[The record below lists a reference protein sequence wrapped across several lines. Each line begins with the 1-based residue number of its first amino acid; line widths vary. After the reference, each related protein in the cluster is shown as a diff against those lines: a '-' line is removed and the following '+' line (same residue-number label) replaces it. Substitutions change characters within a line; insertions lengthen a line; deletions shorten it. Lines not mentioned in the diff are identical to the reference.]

1 VVKNDSVY
9 IKLCFVPQLAKY
21 CDGLLK
27 KSTKG
32 IGDAELDEKLNG
44 SIVIFKYLDDK
55 DVFQRVCP

>member
-1 VVKNDSVY
+1 MTHPT
-9 IKLCFVPQLAKY
+9 LPALQLAKY
-21 CDGLLK
+21 CDSLLK

-55 DVFQRVCP
+55 DVFQRVRF